1 VNEPTSPLEP
11 RVLEL
16 LREVPRPPV
25 DARDRVR
32 ARLVASI
39 QVPGGG
45 GPGGGTNGTGALGTK
60 ALVGLALVVGAGAG
74 AALHAA
80 LSHPP
85 PRVVVYVDRPVP
97 AAAVITAPAAAS
109 APAPDA
115 PVAAASVPAPAHS
128 PSAPVG
134 PSQLAAERALL
145 DEARTAL
152 VQGEPAR
159 ALDRL
164 QKHRRTFLN
173 PMLAEERDAMEV
185 EALAGLGRG
194 DEARSKADAFRRHS
208 PDSLFMPTVQSA
220 VGSIP

>member
-1 VNEPTSPLEP
+1 VNEPTSSLEP

-16 LREVPRPPV
+16 LREAPRPPV

-39 QVPGGG
+39 PVPGGG
-45 GPGGGTNGTGALGTK
+45 GHGGGSSGANALGTK
-60 ALVGLALVVGAGAG
+60 ALVGVALVVGAGVG

-85 PRVVVYVDRPVP
+85 PPVVVYVDRPVP
-97 AAAVITAPAAAS
+97 AEAMTTATAAAVAPVL
-109 APAPDA
+109 DA
-115 PVAAASVPAPAHS
+115 PVAAASAPVAAHS
-128 PSAPVG
+128 PSAPIG

-152 VQGEPAR
+152 VQGDPAR

-185 EALAGLGRG
+185 EALARLGRG
-194 DEARSKADAFRRHS
+194 DEARSKAEAFRRHS

>member
-16 LREVPRPPV
+16 LREAPRPPV

-32 ARLVASI
+32 ARLAASI
-39 QVPGGG
+39 PVPGGG
-45 GPGGGTNGTGALGTK
+45 GHGSNASGASALGTK
-60 ALVGLALVVGAGAG
+60 ALVGLALVVGAGTG

-85 PRVVVYVDRPVP
+85 PPVVVYVDRPVP
-97 AAAVITAPAAAS
+97 TEAVASTPAAGS
-109 APAPDA
+109 APSPDA
-115 PVAAASVPAPAHS
+115 PVAAASIPVSAHP
-128 PSAPVG
+128 PSAPIG

-152 VQGEPAR
+152 VQGDPAR

-164 QKHRRTFLN
+164 QKHRRSFLN

-185 EALAGLGRG
+185 EALARLGRG

-208 PDSLFMPTVQSA
+208 PDSLFMPTVLSA